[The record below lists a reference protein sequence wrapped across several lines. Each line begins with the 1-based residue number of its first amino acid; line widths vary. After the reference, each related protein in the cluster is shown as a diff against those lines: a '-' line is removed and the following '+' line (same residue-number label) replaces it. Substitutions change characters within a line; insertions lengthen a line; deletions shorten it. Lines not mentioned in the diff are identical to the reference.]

1 VRPLWWALAL
11 LIFWGGKAAAEPA
24 AVLLRGV
31 RVVDARGDQGTH
43 DLLIAEGR
51 IAALDPAEIP
61 EGTQVLDAKGK
72 TVVPGLVD
80 SHLHV
85 TMAPAQ
91 AFRKE
96 SDEALWTR
104 HATHLRAL
112 LAWGV
117 TTVVDPGITLD
128 NAKRI
133 RALQARSPSPEVI
146 FVGPILGPTGGYPAA
161 VVPEFPGL
169 SSRAQLVK
177 QLDAF
182 MVVKPVGVKVT
193 MEQGVFYKIWPLHT
207 LEMRAAIME
216 EAGRRELPLYVHAM
230 SPEMTRL
237 ALTMKPHAL
246 MHAPQQ
252 GDDRLVDEVAR
263 SGAYVVSTLDIVGAG
278 RLMWHPED
286 LDDPRIAL
294 TVPQDEI
301 DAARSP
307 EIREAFADAFGRTL
321 APGMPGWVRWLGK
334 RLTFTERYFQ
344 SRYRRARDV
353 ISQLHKAG
361 VPVVV
366 GSDSAGWPIFP
377 YLLHGRSTHVEMG
390 LLRDAGLTPAE
401 VLTAATLRPAR
412 MLGMEAEIGTVE
424 VGKRADLLVVSGDPL
439 EDVGALGHPVWVI
452 RAGEVRT
459 PHGWMSDL

>member
-1 VRPLWWALAL
+1 
-11 LIFWGGKAAAEPA
+11 
-24 AVLLRGV
+24 VLLRGV

-43 DLLIAEGR
+43 DLLIAQGR
-51 IAALDPAEIP
+51 IAALDPAEVP
-61 EGTQVLDAKGK
+61 EGTQVLDAEGK

-85 TMAPAQ
+85 TLAPAQ

-96 SDEALWTR
+96 SDEALWER
-104 HATHLRAL
+104 HGTHLRAL

-146 FVGPILGPTGGYPAA
+146 FVGPLLGPTGGYPAA

-169 SSRAQLVK
+169 GSRAQLEA

-216 EAGRRELPLYVHAM
+216 EAGRRDLPLYVHAM
-230 SPEMTRL
+230 SPKMTRL
-237 ALTMKPHAL
+237 ALTMKPRVL
-246 MHAPQQ
+246 VHAPQQ
-252 GDDRLVDEVAR
+252 GNDRLVDEVAE

-278 RLMWHPED
+278 RLMWHPEE

-307 EIREAFADAFGRTL
+307 EVREAFADALGRTL

-353 ISQLHKAG
+353 ISRLHKAG

-390 LLRDAGLTPAE
+390 LLSDAGLTPAE
-401 VLTAATLRPAR
+401 VLTAATLRPAT

-459 PHGWMSDL
+459 PQGWMSDP